1 MGISQNKKVLSTDAY
16 RRVKKLSPMGYLFI
30 RLISSS
36 LVYGQT
42 EGLMDGRSTV
52 RVWELTLL

>member
-16 RRVKKLSPMGYLFI
+16 RRVKKWSPMGYLFI

-42 EGLMDGRSTV
+42 EGLKDGRSTV
-52 RVWELTLL
+52 RV